1 MPIFYFKAKNLS
13 GRELEGRR
21 EAQDLYDLASSLRK
35 EGYFLLGHDE
45 DKTKLAFLKL
55 ASMLGRVSAQEKMV
69 FARNLSVMTGAGVSL
84 VKSLDVLS
92 RQTDNATWRRIL
104 ENMGQAVKKGRQ
116 LSQSMEEYP
125 KTFSPLFR
133 AMVKAGEASGNL
145 EETLR
150 LTAQQ
155 LERDYD
161 LRRKVRGAFV
171 YPVIILIAM
180 VIIGI
185 LMMVYVVPTLI
196 STFEELEVE
205 LPATTKVIIAIS
217 SFLLNRWL
225 LASML
230 AVSFFTLTFLFGTSK
245 TGKKL
250 LDEIF
255 LKTPVI
261 SGLTKKINAARVSR
275 TLSSLVSSGVDI
287 VEALEITEEVVQNY
301 RFKKVLDAAREEI
314 QKGSP
319 ISRVFIKNKNLFPLL
334 VGEMMAVGEETGKFS
349 DMLLKVASFYEEDVS
364 ESTKALS
371 TIIEPALMII
381 IGAIV
386 GLFAVSMIQ
395 PLYSLS
401 SGI

>member
-1 MPIFYFKAKNLS
+1 MTTFYFRAKNLS

-55 ASMLGRVSAQEKMV
+55 VSMFGRVSAQEKMV
-69 FARNLSVMTGAGVSL
+69 FARNLAVMTGAGVSL

-92 RQTDNATWRRIL
+92 RQTDNVSWRHTL
-104 ENMGQAVKKGRQ
+104 ENMGQAVKRGRN

-125 KTFSPLFR
+125 KIFSPLFR

-171 YPVIILIAM
+171 YPTIILIAM
-180 VIIGI
+180 VAIGI
-185 LMMVYVVPTLI
+185 LMMVYVVPTLLA
-196 STFEELEVE
+196 TFEELEVE
-205 LPATTKVIIAIS
+205 LPLSTKVIIAIS

-225 LASML
+225 LASGL
-230 AVSFFTLTFLFGTSK
+230 AVSFFTLIFLFLTSK

-287 VEALEITEEVVQNY
+287 VEALKITEEVVQNY
-301 RFKKVLDAAREEI
+301 RFKRVLGVAREEI

-319 ISRVFIKNKNLFPLL
+319 VSRVFIENKNLFPLL
-334 VGEMMAVGEETGKFS
+334 VGEMMSVGEETGKFS

-371 TIIEPALMII
+371 TIIEPVLMII
-381 IGAIV
+381 IGAVV

-395 PLYSLS
+395 PLYSLT